1 VEIRMVIHLMTTTH
15 KETVPRMAV
24 DDDAHVAKDSA
35 MAEAATETRTQD
47 HTMVEDLGEMVEI
60 MVVTAVAVV
69 EVILVEQVCDKS
81 TRVRPSPS
89 PPSIT

>member
-1 VEIRMVIHLMTTTH
+1 MVIHLMITTL
-15 KETVPRMAV
+15 KDTVLRMAV
-24 DDDAHVAKDSA
+24 DADVHVARDSA
-35 MAEAATETRTQD
+35 MAEAATETLTQD
-47 HTMVEDLGEMVEI
+47 HIMVEDLGEMEEI